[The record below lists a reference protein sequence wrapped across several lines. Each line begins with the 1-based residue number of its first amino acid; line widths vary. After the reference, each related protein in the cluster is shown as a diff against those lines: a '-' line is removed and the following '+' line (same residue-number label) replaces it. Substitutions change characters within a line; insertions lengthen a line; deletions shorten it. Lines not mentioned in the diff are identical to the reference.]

1 MTAITTNA
9 ATIEYILFLVGKTND
24 ELRMLLGNE
33 EYFVVGLDGERNI
46 VFLNKEDVSTE
57 TTIEIPLD
65 NYRGLMEIESD
76 LYRLIPKTEETVV
89 FNCTTHTPSGCN
101 EEDGLE
107 LPFYVLSNS
116 M

>member
-33 EYFVVGLDGERNI
+33 EYFVVGLDGKRNV

-57 TTIEIPLD
+57 TTIEVSLD
-65 NYRGLMEIESD
+65 NYRGVVEVESD
-76 LYRLIPKTEETVV
+76 LYRLVPKNEESVV
-89 FNCTTHTPSGCN
+89 LNCTTYRSGCSEVDN
-101 EEDGLE
+101 DLE
-107 LPFYVLSNS
+107 LPF
-116 M
+116 

>member
-33 EYFVVGLDGERNI
+33 EYFVVGLDGKRNV

-57 TTIEIPLD
+57 TTIEVSLD

-76 LYRLIPKTEETVV
+76 LYRLIPKTEEPVV
-89 FNCTTHTPSGCN
+89 LNCAPRTRSGCS
-101 EEDGLE
+101 EDNDLE
-107 LPFYVLSNS
+107 IPF
-116 M
+116 